1 MKLVIMIVLLL
12 TSLVAFGQIDQRSSS
27 NQWTYWGPEFYAAM
41 KQRSFTKEEIRN
53 IQSVQHTS
61 VGYDNARRILFGE
74 VYILDVKGENAVK
87 DVYCDKIFTFKSPET
102 TSSMHQKVN
111 IEHTWP
117 QSKFSTR
124 YEKGMQKSDMHHL
137 FLTDSVANSN
147 RGNLDFADLRG
158 VANEI
163 TAQDCDV
170 STFGRTGGRMA
181 FMPPTPHLGNL
192 ARALFYFSV
201 RYDMDIKREYET
213 LLRQWHKNDPVD
225 AEEIRRHTII
235 ATKQKVR
242 NPFVDHPEIVD
253 MISDF

>member
-1 MKLVIMIVLLL
+1 MKLVTMIVLLL
-12 TSLVAFGQIDQRSSS
+12 VSIAAFGQIDQRSSS
-27 NQWTYWGPEFYAAM
+27 NEWTYWGPGFYSSM
-41 KQRSFTKEEIRN
+41 KQKTFTKDEIRK
-53 IQSVQHTS
+53 IQSVAQVS
-61 VGYDNARRILFGE
+61 VGYDNARRFLFGE
-74 VYILDVKGENAVK
+74 IYILNIKGENAVR
-87 DVYCDKIFTFKSPET
+87 DVYCDKVFTFKSPET
-102 TSSMHQKVN
+102 TSGMHQKIN

-117 QSKFSTR
+117 QSKFNPR
-124 YEKGMQKSDMHHL
+124 FEKGMQKSDMHHL

-147 RGNLDFADLRG
+147 RGNLDFADLTG

-163 TAQDCDV
+163 TAQNCDI
-170 STFGRTGGRMA
+170 STFGRAGGRMA

-201 RYDMDIKREYET
+201 RYDLDIKSDYEK
-213 LLRQWHKNDPVD
+213 LLRQWHRNDPVD

-235 ATKQKVR
+235 AKKQNVR